1 MNRRQLSQ
9 QINALESELNALL
22 PQLPKDK
29 NVQRAL
35 ELTKEI
41 EKLRGQREHLVKTL
55 QQRGMLL

>member
-9 QINALESELNALL
+9 RINALELELNALL

-29 NVQRAL
+29 NVQKAL

-41 EKLRGQREHLVKTL
+41 EQLRGEHKHLTRSL
-55 QQRGMLL
+55 QQRGLLI